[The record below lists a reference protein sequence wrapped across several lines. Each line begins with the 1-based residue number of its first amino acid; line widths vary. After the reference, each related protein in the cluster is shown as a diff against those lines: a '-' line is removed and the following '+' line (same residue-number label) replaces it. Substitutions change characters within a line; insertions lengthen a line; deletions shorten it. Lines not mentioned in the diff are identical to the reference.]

1 MKLCSVVLL
10 LAVSTAFAAGT
21 KKTGATFPMKYEGGN
36 LPFGHHKIKATVA
49 EDQLLLVHGSQRLT
63 IPLRNITALSCG
75 TDVRRRLGASVL
87 ERVPRMHLDKAE
99 SYYVGLTW
107 TGNEAVVK
115 LSSAEYRDFV
125 AALERLTG
133 IKAVNTGR
141 VPTVVRYD

>member
-10 LAVSTAFAAGT
+10 LTVSSGFAAGT
-21 KKTGATFPMKYEGGN
+21 RKTGVTFPMKYEGGT
-36 LPFGHHKIKATVA
+36 LPFGQHKIKATVA
-49 EDQLLLVHGSQRLT
+49 EDELLLIHGSQRLA

-75 TDVRRRLGASVL
+75 TDVRRRVGASVL

-99 SYYVGLTW
+99 SYYIGLTW

-115 LSSAEYRDFV
+115 LSGAEYRDFL

-133 IKAVNTGR
+133 IKAVNTSR